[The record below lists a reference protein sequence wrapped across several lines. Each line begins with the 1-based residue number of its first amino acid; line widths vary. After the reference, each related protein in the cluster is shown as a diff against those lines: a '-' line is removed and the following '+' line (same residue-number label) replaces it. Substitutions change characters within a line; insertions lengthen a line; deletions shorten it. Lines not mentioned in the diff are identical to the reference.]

1 MTLPCCASQAQL
13 DASHGLT
20 MDVPTT
26 PTRQLESIDGPLYES
41 AVRLFY
47 SRAQAAGLIDVSTRV
62 QREMCL
68 LQLTSRD

>member
-1 MTLPCCASQAQL
+1 
-13 DASHGLT
+13 